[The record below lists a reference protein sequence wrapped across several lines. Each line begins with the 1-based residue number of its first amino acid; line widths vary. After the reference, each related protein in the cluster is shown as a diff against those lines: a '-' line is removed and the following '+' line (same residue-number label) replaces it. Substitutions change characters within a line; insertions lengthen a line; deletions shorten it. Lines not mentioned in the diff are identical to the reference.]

1 MAMYFSAS
9 VCTTCSLHFMRS
21 TETKGVNVPT
31 RTSMD
36 VGMVHCVP
44 ESMCTYIAIY
54 REAME
59 TVEDLRNKEG

>member
-1 MAMYFSAS
+1 M
-9 VCTTCSLHFMRS
+9 CS
-21 TETKGVNVPT
+21 T

-44 ESMCTYIAIY
+44 ESTCTYVAIY

-59 TVEDLRNKEG
+59 SVENLRNKEGQSMTL

>member
-1 MAMYFSAS
+1 MY
-9 VCTTCSLHFMRS
+9 VRS
-21 TETKGVNVPT
+21 YIQRSHGKCGNPQEQGGIVHDII

-44 ESMCTYIAIY
+44 ESMCTYVAIY

-59 TVEDLRNKEG
+59 SVETLRNKEG

>member
-1 MAMYFSAS
+1 MFS
-9 VCTTCSLHFMRS
+9 
-21 TETKGVNVPT
+21 T

-44 ESMCTYIAIY
+44 ESTCTYVAIY

-59 TVEDLRNKEG
+59 SVETLRNKEGQSMTLQQPRSFHGLKVYCNRHHIQ

>member
-1 MAMYFSAS
+1 MLS
-9 VCTTCSLHFMRS
+9 
-21 TETKGVNVPT
+21 T

-44 ESMCTYIAIY
+44 ESTCMYVAIY

-59 TVEDLRNKEG
+59 SVETLRNKEGQSVTL

>member
-9 VCTTCSLHFMRS
+9 VCMTCSLHFMRS
-21 TETKGVNVPT
+21 TETKGLMCST

-44 ESMCTYIAIY
+44 ESTCTYVAIY

-59 TVEDLRNKEG
+59 SVEDLRNKEG